1 MEWEAVGAVATSAA
15 TLVALLL
22 GGSAEWRA
30 RKAENRLE
38 ADRAARA
45 RIEEEHQARR
55 VAAWISAEPKGD
67 DVYTLSGQ
75 VLRGTVEVFVSV
87 QNASAEPVW
96 NLVVKVPRVE
106 PEGTEEVAFP
116 IVPPETVIRHR
127 LDWTPPD
134 DYAPVEI
141 LFRDNRGSEW
151 TRSDVSPGLVQR
163 ALPARP

>member
-1 MEWEAVGAVATSAA
+1 LRQTELLALASRRSTK
-15 TLVALLL
+15 LVA
-22 GGSAEWRA
+22 WR
-30 RKAENRLE
+30 
-38 ADRAARA
+38 
-45 RIEEEHQARR
+45 HGYRR
-55 VAAWISAEPKGD
+55 SLRGD

>member
-55 VAAWISAEPKGD
+55 VAAWISAEPKRSFLND
-67 DVYTLSGQ
+67 SG
-75 VLRGTVEVFVSV
+75 
-87 QNASAEPVW
+87 
-96 NLVVKVPRVE
+96 
-106 PEGTEEVAFP
+106 VA
-116 IVPPETVIRHR
+116 
-127 LDWTPPD
+127 
-134 DYAPVEI
+134 AG
-141 LFRDNRGSEW
+141 GS
-151 TRSDVSPGLVQR
+151 PQC
-163 ALPARP
+163 